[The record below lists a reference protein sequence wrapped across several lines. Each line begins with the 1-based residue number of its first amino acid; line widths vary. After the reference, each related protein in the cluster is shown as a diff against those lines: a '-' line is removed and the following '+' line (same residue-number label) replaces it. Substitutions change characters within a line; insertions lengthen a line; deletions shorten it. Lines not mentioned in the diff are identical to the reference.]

1 MPQDAYAK
9 NEESAMAVVL
19 CKGKLLTTH
28 EMIYGKKVLSLPK
41 GHVEKNETSLEAS
54 IRECYE
60 ETNIVIDPTNFIK
73 KLTPY
78 SYEFLTPSDE
88 LIRKT
93 LTPYLFEVNDFGN
106 PLPKEERMLSV
117 QWMDVEEFLSSC
129 PYENVKNIV
138 FEYLYSLE

>member
-1 MPQDAYAK
+1 
-9 NEESAMAVVL
+9 
-19 CKGKLLTTH
+19 
-28 EMIYGKKVLSLPK
+28 MIYGKKVLSLPK
-41 GHVEKNETSLEAS
+41 GHVEKNETSLEAA

-60 ETNIVIDPTNFIK
+60 ETNIAISPAHFIK

-78 SYEFLTPSDE
+78 TYEFLTPSDE

-93 LTPYLFEVNDFGN
+93 LTPYLFEVDDFGD

-117 QWMDVEEFLSSC
+117 QWMDVEGFLSFC

-138 FEYLYSLE
+138 FEYLHSLE